1 MCPGNPVGITRP
13 DETTLT
19 VSVNPSLINVIPLEV
34 TSQNPGLTP
43 LKRARGKSVSIPASA
58 VTPAHILRSPS
69 ITPTIPG
76 TTDKILNNFA
86 NESSETSVSI
96 TLSQALVLPRS
107 PISPHRAKPRKGVF
121 GEFSSECSESSPA
134 DSNLGGSSG
143 DRICISRSLHRLPM
157 PDNEPRVGPESP
169 DTGSLKTESDHAIA
183 ETGSAAGSTITEPG
197 SSARSDSIS
206 DSSNSD
212 IEIYLETHGL
222 NDCAIRMNCVGQQ
235 PFTGV

>member
-1 MCPGNPVGITRP
+1 MGITGP

-19 VSVNPSLINVIPLEV
+19 VSVNPSLISVIPSEV
-34 TSQNPGLTP
+34 TSQTPGLSP
-43 LKRARGKSVSIPASA
+43 SKRARGKSVSVPASA

-76 TTDKILNNFA
+76 TTDKILNNLVG
-86 NESSETSVSI
+86 EGSETSASV
-96 TLSQALVLPRS
+96 TLSQALVLTCS
-107 PISPHRAKPRKGVF
+107 PVSPHRAKPRKGVF
-121 GEFSSECSESSPA
+121 GEFSSECSETSSV

-143 DRICISRSLHRLPM
+143 DCVCIPRSPHRLQM
-157 PDNEPRVGPESP
+157 LDNTSRVGPQSP
-169 DTGSLKTESDHAIA
+169 DTGSLRTESDHVIA

-222 NDCAIRMNCVGQQ
+222 NDSAIRMNCVGQQ
-235 PFTGV
+235 PSTGV

>member
-34 TSQNPGLTP
+34 TSQTSGLTP

-69 ITPTIPG
+69 ITPTVPG
-76 TTDKILNNFA
+76 TTDKILNNLA
-86 NESSETSVSI
+86 SESSETSASV
-96 TLSQALVLPRS
+96 TLSQTLVLPRS
-107 PISPHRAKPRKGVF
+107 PISPHLAKPRKGVF

-143 DRICISRSLHRLPM
+143 DRICIVLP
-157 PDNEPRVGPESP
+157 
-169 DTGSLKTESDHAIA
+169 SDPCRN
-183 ETGSAAGSTITEPG
+183 SAALSQKISLLQSVTQW
-197 SSARSDSIS
+197 RSQLDRRVREMSV
-206 DSSNSD
+206 
-212 IEIYLETHGL
+212 
-222 NDCAIRMNCVGQQ
+222 NDFELG
-235 PFTGV
+235 